1 LECLF
6 GAIFVALFCQSGVEK
21 RRLRTSFYDLG
32 NHTVN
37 RSDISIF
44 VHVFLL
50 IFCAATSAQTFASE
64 VYIPSKEEIAES
76 DVEIVAGEDKTIYEY
91 RVNGYLLMIKIVPKR
106 GKPYYMVPGDGS
118 PHYEGLDHANKLYPQ
133 WVLFEW

>member
-1 LECLF
+1 M
-6 GAIFVALFCQSGVEK
+6 
-21 RRLRTSFYDLG
+21 
-32 NHTVN
+32 N

-44 VHVFLL
+44 VNLFLL
-50 IFCAATSAQTFASE
+50 FFCTTISPQTVASE
-64 VYIPSKEEIAES
+64 AYIPSKEEIAQS

-133 WVLFEW
+133 WVIFEW

>member
-1 LECLF
+1 M
-6 GAIFVALFCQSGVEK
+6 
-21 RRLRTSFYDLG
+21 
-32 NHTVN
+32 N

-44 VHVFLL
+44 VHLFLF
-50 IFCAATSAQTFASE
+50 IFCAAITSQAIASE
-64 VYIPSKEEIAES
+64 VYIPSREEISQS

-106 GKPYYMVPGDGS
+106 GKSYYMVPADGS
-118 PHYEGLDHANKLYPQ
+118 PHYEGLDQANKLYPQ